1 MALSGDSQ
9 ILDKRQSPQTL
20 SAGTLHFQAQSDIQ
34 GRTAFNLGSVS
45 RSKTSPESTA
55 SEATAVAPVC
65 AVWCFISSRKYL
77 SSWAKNIFDRQTQER
92 YFPSQAV
99 LSSLSIYLD
108 YQLQSFPETED
119 YIKYTAEGEGGL
131 KE

>member
-1 MALSGDSQ
+1 MTRKASNYPGVSRLSSGSKFWESVPT
-9 ILDKRQSPQTL
+9 LCFPASP
-20 SAGTLHFQAQSDIQ
+20 
-34 GRTAFNLGSVS
+34 AFNLGSVS